1 MSISGAFPQGGGDGK
16 FLPLTGGTL
25 SGNLTLKGSGNFG
38 TKINFG
44 DGDYVHISEPTD
56 DNMEIKAKSVS
67 FITTA
72 SPGITANNLAIRGVV
87 TASASTLYTANE
99 TTVTMP
105 NSNITSDALVV
116 VSVNPSSD
124 SNYTEIAG
132 LNLYFKSQAAGSITL
147 GVASPLS
154 SSFNIP
160 YTMAIWK

>member
-1 MSISGAFPQGGGDGK
+1 M
-16 FLPLTGGTL
+16 
-25 SGNLTLKGSGNFG
+25 
-38 TKINFG
+38 
-44 DGDYVHISEPTD
+44 HISEPTD
-56 DNMEIKAKSVS
+56 DNLEIKAKSVN

-99 TTVTMP
+99 TTVTMS
-105 NSNITSDALVV
+105 NSDITSDALVV

-147 GVASPLS
+147 GVASPSS